1 MAKGIIV
8 VEIPEICGGCPCFR
22 DEDLDCAWCGATG
35 EYVFG
40 FSSMNEY
47 CPIKPLPEKIQ
58 YVTRQAFSKEQFAA
72 GWNACIEEMLGE

>member
-8 VEIPEICGGCPCFR
+8 VEIPEQCDVCIAYYQGLRHDICGITEEKVDW
-22 DEDLDCAWCGATG
+22 DEKPDW
-35 EYVFG
+35 
-40 FSSMNEY
+40 
-47 CPIKPLPEKIQ
+47 CPIKPTPEKIQ